1 MVLILSKASPKR
13 AERHVS
19 SVETASPLP
28 GLRALFGL
36 LAAVTTEG
44 AGHGELAQLVPHHV
58 LADIDRD
65 EFRPVVHRDRV
76 ADHLRRDRRAAR
88 PGLDHPALAPIVHRR
103 YLVGEVIVDE
113 VALLQ

>member
-1 MVLILSKASPKR
+1 MSSLLWPRPSPG
-13 AERHVS
+13 
-19 SVETASPLP
+19 TGPL
-28 GLRALFGL
+28 LGL
-36 LAAVTTEG
+36 LAAVAAEG

-58 LADIDRD
+58 LADVDRD

-76 ADHLRRDRRAAR
+76 ADPLRRDRRAAR
-88 PGLDHPALAPIVHRR
+88 PGLDHPTLAPIVHRR